1 MVDKLMDVRLY
12 GRKVEWMDGWT
23 GAHLTP
29 NHMLFLCPFPPS
41 TSLRME
47 TCNDK
52 KSKKGIIFSFLFFIF
67 FFFHQSLNWWKRTWQ
82 KRAENVQ
89 KESLIHHFGP
99 LARIATIKHTHRQ

>member
-1 MVDKLMDVRLY
+1 MDVRLY

-29 NHMLFLCPFPPS
+29 NHMVFLCPFPPS

-52 KSKKGIIFSFLFFIF
+52 KSKKGFIFSFFFFIF
-67 FFFHQSLNWWKRTWQ
+67 FLPSKFELVEKNMAKTCRKCTEGIINTSFWTTR
-82 KRAENVQ
+82 
-89 KESLIHHFGP
+89 
-99 LARIATIKHTHRQ
+99 